1 MTQRDERVLV
11 VWSDELDAII
21 PLCRSFENSLI
32 RQTAS
37 GVSTGPSLLATTSVV
52 NPALDTELNEEA
64 PKQASIETPPDLNA
78 KSLSSGSWWG
88 WKIGSRAKQAFSPED
103 VEKGRARFRPVRYFG
118 PFYSGLAL
126 ALSTCAVSSFIY
138 GITILDAD

>member
-1 MTQRDERVLV
+1 MV
-11 VWSDELDAII
+11 
-21 PLCRSFENSLI
+21 
-32 RQTAS
+32 S
-37 GVSTGPSLLATTSVV
+37 GVSPGPSVLPTTSVV
-52 NPALDTELNEEA
+52 NPALDMELDEEA
-64 PKQASIETPPDLNA
+64 PKQASTETLPDLNA

-103 VEKGRARFRPVRYFG
+103 IEKGRARFRPVRYFG
-118 PFYSGLAL
+118 PFHSGLAL